1 MGPAAGSARGRRG
14 VGVAMAVAVA
24 MLGSVTAPAYASESG
39 WAISSASSPTN
50 FAPADKTGDDTYVID
65 AIDTG
70 SGSAGGG
77 RIEVVDTLPAGLA
90 ATSISGED
98 LGNGQALS
106 CKLTPAPACT
116 YEGYEVAPGDVL
128 RVTVVVN
135 VEPGAVSPAVN
146 SVTVSGG
153 GAATAATSTDPTT
166 ISSTAAGFGITGFA
180 ASWSGT
186 EAGAS
191 ANLTAGFTLN
201 QIEANGEYQ
210 PAAPAKDV
218 ELELPPGVFANA
230 RTLPRCPLSEAVDG
244 GCEEQ
249 AAVGVLFA
257 SPRSPVGGPP
267 TPYSSLIY
275 NAPPEPGEPA
285 AFMFKLAGV
294 WVRVATG
301 ISAGDDYRMRL
312 RVENVPQFAGL
323 LSMEMTLWGVPGA
336 YNNPAAGPDHVLS
349 EAERDFGSP
358 GAGGTARFLTSGGA
372 CESPVPTSTLS
383 ADSWTQPGM
392 FDEASSTSPPWTGCN
407 RLSFDPALS
416 VAPDISEADEPSGY
430 ELDLHIPQAEDPE
443 GLSSAELRDVAV
455 TLPEGAAVSLSAADG
470 LQTCSEAQVGLGSP
484 APATCPEAAK
494 VGQAAVLTPLL
505 ANPLE
510 GAVYMA
516 TPNENPFDSPLALY
530 IVAED
535 PVSGVLVKLASQ
547 LEPNP
552 VTGQLTIVLREL
564 PQLPISGVQLHFFG
578 GERALLTTPATCGLA
593 TSTSELTPWSGNTG
607 VMASSAFEVDLGP
620 NGTPCSQSRPFS
632 PTFQAGSTATGEV
645 DAYGSLT
652 LLVTRAD
659 QEAQLGTI
667 AIQAPPAV
675 AQMFAG
681 VPPCGEPQA
690 AQGTCPAD
698 SEIGIV
704 AARAGPGPDPAS
716 LNGTVYLTGPYGGAS
731 QGLSIALPVTSGP
744 FELGTVVVRASE
756 QIDPQSG
763 QMMIASDRLPSVV
776 DGVPLQLKALLLKL
790 DRGEFRID
798 PDGCEPLT
806 VTGTITSTQGGS
818 VKIPTEPL
826 GASASP
832 CPPHQ
837 SSLPAATPPAGDVSS
852 SGSVSLAGTRIT
864 TSRGEATIKLR
875 CAGVSTCHGKLTL
888 TSKTRGKKR
897 RSRTTTIGTAA
908 FSVPPGKTAAIALR
922 LNPAGRTLL
931 SADHGRLSAALII
944 LKSSPA
950 PSQTHTENVHLVRQL
965 TAKPRKPK
973 Q

>member
-1 MGPAAGSARGRRG
+1 
-14 VGVAMAVAVA
+14 
-24 MLGSVTAPAYASESG
+24 
-39 WAISSASSPTN
+39 
-50 FAPADKTGDDTYVID
+50 VIN

-70 SGSAGGG
+70 NGSAGGG
-77 RIEVVDTLPAGLA
+77 RIEVADTLPAGLA

-98 LGNGQALS
+98 LGNGQVLS
-106 CKLTPAPACT
+106 CKLAPAPACT

-166 ISSTAAGFGITGFA
+166 ISSTTAGFGITDFA

-201 QIEANGEYQ
+201 QIEASGEYQ
-210 PAAPAKDV
+210 PSAPAKDV

-230 RTLPRCPLSEAVDG
+230 RTPPRCSLSEAVNG

-257 SPRSPVGGPP
+257 SLRSPVGGPP

-275 NAPPEPGEPA
+275 NVTPEPGEPA

-294 WVRVATG
+294 WVRVGAG

-312 RVENVPQFAGL
+312 RVESIPQFAGL

-349 EAERDFGSP
+349 EAERDFGPP
-358 GAGGTARFLTSGGA
+358 GAGGTARFLASGGA
-372 CESPVPTSTLS
+372 CASPAPASALS
-383 ADSWTQPGM
+383 ADSWTQPGAL
-392 FDEASSTSPPWTGCN
+392 DEASSTSPPWTGCN
-407 RLSFDPALS
+407 RLSFDPSLS
-416 VAPDISEADEPSGY
+416 VAPDVSEAGEPSGY
-430 ELDLHIPQAEDPE
+430 ELDLNIPQSEDPE
-443 GLSSAELRDVAV
+443 GLASAELRDAAV
-455 TLPEGAAVSLSAADG
+455 KLPESAAVSLSAADG
-470 LQTCSEAQVGLGSP
+470 LQTCSEAQVELDSP
-484 APATCPEAAK
+484 APVTCPEAAK
-494 VGQAAVLTPLL
+494 VGQAAVQTPLL

-510 GAVYMA
+510 GAVYLA
-516 TPNENPFDSPLALY
+516 APYENPFGSPLALY

-552 VTGQLTIVLREL
+552 LTGQLTIVLREL
-564 PQLPISGVQLHFFG
+564 PQLPISGVQLHLFG
-578 GERALLTTPATCGLA
+578 GPRALLTTPATCGVD
-593 TSTSELTPWSGNTG
+593 TSTSQLTPWSGNVD
-607 VMASSAFEVDLGP
+607 VMASSSFAIDLGP
-620 NGTPCSQSRPFS
+620 NGTPCLQSRPFS
-632 PTFQAGSTATGEV
+632 PAFQAGSTAAGEV

-659 QEAQLGTI
+659 QEEQLGTI

-690 AQGTCPAD
+690 AQGTCPAT
-698 SEIGIV
+698 SEIGTV
-704 AARAGPGPDPAS
+704 AARAGPGPDPAY
-716 LNGTVYLTGPYGGAS
+716 LNGAVYLTGPYGGAS
-731 QGLSIALPVTSGP
+731 RGLSIALPVVSGP
-744 FELGTVVVRASE
+744 FELGTVVLRASE
-756 QIDPQSG
+756 QIDSQSG
-763 QMMIASDRLPSVV
+763 RMTIASDRLPSVV
-776 DGVPLQLKALLLKL
+776 DGVPLQLKALLLQL
-790 DRGEFRID
+790 DRGEFRIA

-818 VKIPTEPL
+818 VEIPTEPL

-837 SSLPAATPPAGDVSS
+837 ALPPAETPPAGDVSS

-864 TSRGEATIKLR
+864 TSDGEAAIKLR
-875 CAGVSTCHGKLTL
+875 CAGTSTCHGKLTL
-888 TSKTRGKKR
+888 TFKTQSKRGKKR

-908 FSVPPGKTAAIALR
+908 FSVPPGKTTAVELR
-922 LNPAGRTLL
+922 LNPNGRTLL

-944 LKSSPA
+944 LKLSPA
-950 PSQTHTENVHLVRQL
+950 PSQTHTENVHLVRQQ
-965 TAKPRKPK
+965 TAKPRRPTL
-973 Q
+973 

>member
-1 MGPAAGSARGRRG
+1 
-14 VGVAMAVAVA
+14 
-24 MLGSVTAPAYASESG
+24 
-39 WAISSASSPTN
+39 
-50 FAPADKTGDDTYVID
+50 VID

-77 RIEVVDTLPAGLA
+77 RIEVADTLPAGLA

-98 LGNGQALS
+98 LGNGQVLS
-106 CKLTPAPACT
+106 CKLAPAPACT

-135 VEPGAVSPAVN
+135 VEPGAISPAVN
-146 SVTVSGG
+146 SVTVSRG

-166 ISSTAAGFGITGFA
+166 ISSTTAGFGITGFA

-186 EAGAS
+186 DAGAS

-218 ELELPPGVFANA
+218 ELELPPGVFANG
-230 RTLPRCPLSEAVDG
+230 RTPPRCPLTGAVDG

-257 SPRSPVGGPP
+257 SLRSPVGGPP

-275 NAPPEPGEPA
+275 NVAPEPGEPA

-294 WVRVATG
+294 WVRVGAG
-301 ISAGDDYRMRL
+301 INAGDDYRMRL

-336 YNNPAAGPDHVLS
+336 YNNPATGPDHVLS
-349 EAERDFGSP
+349 EAERDFGPP
-358 GAGGTARFLTSGGA
+358 GGGGTARFLTNGGA
-372 CESPVPTSTLS
+372 CESPAPASTLS
-383 ADSWTQPGM
+383 ADSWTQPGVL
-392 FDEASSTSPPWTGCN
+392 DEASSTSPPWTGCD
-407 RLSFDPALS
+407 RLSFDPSLS
-416 VAPDISEADEPSGY
+416 VAPDVSEADALSGY
-430 ELDLHIPQAEDPE
+430 ELDLTVPQSEDPE
-443 GLSSAELRDVAV
+443 GLSSAELRDAAV
-455 TLPEGAAVSLSAADG
+455 TLPEGAAISLSAADG
-470 LQTCSEAQVGLGSP
+470 LQTCSEAQVGLGST
-484 APATCPEAAK
+484 APATCPDAAK
-494 VGQAAVLTPLL
+494 VGQATVLTPLL

-510 GAVYMA
+510 GAVYLA
-516 TPNENPFDSPLALY
+516 TPNENPFGSPLALY

-535 PVSGVLVKLASQ
+535 PVSGVLVKLAGQ

-593 TSTSELTPWSGNTG
+593 TSTSILTPWSGNTG
-607 VMASSAFEVDLGP
+607 VMASSAFKIDLGP
-620 NGTPCSQSRPFS
+620 NYTPCSQSRPFS
-632 PTFQAGSTATGEV
+632 PVFQTGSTATGEV
-645 DAYGSLT
+645 DAYGSLI

-659 QEAQLGTI
+659 QEEQLGTI

-690 AQGTCPAD
+690 AQGTCPAA
-698 SEIGIV
+698 SEIGAV
-704 AARAGPGPDPAS
+704 AARAGPGPDPAY

-731 QGLSIALPVTSGP
+731 QGLSIVLPVASGP
-744 FELGTVVVRASE
+744 FELGTAVVRASE
-756 QIDPQSG
+756 QIDPQTG
-763 QMMIASDRLPSVV
+763 RMTIASDRLPSVV
-776 DGVPLQLKALLLKL
+776 DGVPLQLKALLLQL

-837 SSLPAATPPAGDVSS
+837 APSPAATPRAGGVSS
-852 SGSVSLAGTRIT
+852 SGSVSLAGTRIM
-864 TSRGEATIKLR
+864 TSSGREAVVKLTCRGT
-875 CAGVSTCHGKLTL
+875 GTCRGKLTL
-888 TSKTRGKKR
+888 KIRTKGKRGRKR
-897 RSRTTTIGTAA
+897 RSKMTTIGMAA
-908 FSVPPGKTAAIALR
+908 FSVPPGKTTAVELR
-922 LNPAGRTLL
+922 LDPAARTLL
-931 SADHGRLSAALII
+931 SANGGRLGATLMI
-944 LKSSPA
+944 LKLSPA
-950 PSQTHTENVHLVRQL
+950 PSQTHTETVQLVRQRAANARRP
-965 TAKPRKPK
+965 T